1 MPATS
6 DVVIVGGGVTGCA
19 VAYYLGRAGVKAT
32 IIERDGIGRHA
43 SGYSAGGLNPLHG
56 YPESL
61 RPLGL
66 ESFTLHLGLWDE
78 LQRLTGRACQQRIIS
93 MVMVAFA
100 EAELPGLQ
108 ELLGIY
114 EATAGFTARW
124 LEPAELR
131 ELEPR
136 IAPVALC
143 GLYVYGNGVVDSYL
157 YTGLLA
163 EAAQHYGITVRVGNA
178 QGIQSSHGRVTGV
191 LLDNDIIA
199 CDQVVLAMG
208 PWAGMAESWLRLSIP
223 VEPLKGEILR
233 MHLPGPVLAHDFMS
247 ADILLCSRPGNQVW
261 CASTEERRGF
271 DQEPSASAQQ
281 LLLQRA
287 IRLMPVMAEATL
299 VQHTACLRPV
309 APDWLPIVG
318 RAPGWDN
325 VYLATGGAK
334 KGILLSSGIGRAV
347 ADLIIAGHT
356 SLAIAPCAPE
366 RFGRPLECGVRSAE

>member
-1 MPATS
+1 MPETS
-6 DVVIVGGGVTGCA
+6 DVVIVGGGAVGCA
-19 VAYYLGRAGVKAT
+19 IAYYLGRAGVKAT
-32 IIERDGIGRHA
+32 VIERDGIGRHA

-66 ESFTLHLGLWDE
+66 ESFTLHLALWDE
-78 LQRLTGRACQQRIIS
+78 LPRLTGRACQQRIIS
-93 MVMVAFA
+93 MVMVAFV
-100 EAELPGLQ
+100 EEELPGLQ
-108 ELLGIY
+108 ELLGVY
-114 EATAGFTARW
+114 ETTAGFAAHW

-136 IAPVALC
+136 IAPVALR

-157 YTGLLA
+157 YTVLLA
-163 EAAQHYGITVRVGNA
+163 EAAQHYGATVRAGNVRGLQQA
-178 QGIQSSHGRVTGV
+178 HGRVTGV
-191 LLDNDIIA
+191 LLDNDTIA

-208 PWAGMAESWLRLSIP
+208 PWAGMAESWLGLSIP

-233 MHLPGPVLAHDFMS
+233 MHLPGPALAHDFMS

-271 DQEPSASAQQ
+271 DQEPSASARQ
-281 LLLQRA
+281 LLQQRA
-287 IRLMPVMAEATL
+287 MRLMPAMAEAIL

-318 RAPGWDN
+318 RAPGGDN

-334 KGILLSSGIGRAV
+334 KGILLSSGIGKAV
-347 ADLIIAGHT
+347 ADLITAGHT
-356 SLAIAPCAPE
+356 SLAIAPCASE
-366 RFGRPLECGVRSAE
+366 RFGRPVEYGVRSAE